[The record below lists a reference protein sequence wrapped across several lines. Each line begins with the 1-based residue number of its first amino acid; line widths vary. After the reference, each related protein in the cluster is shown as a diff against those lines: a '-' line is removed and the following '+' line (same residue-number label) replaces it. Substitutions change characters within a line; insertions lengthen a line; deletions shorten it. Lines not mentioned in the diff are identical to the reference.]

1 MPEINFEDPELV
13 RDTVDDP
20 NVPDEIARFVE
31 DLGLSDKF
39 RCSVRKRKPGG
50 EGFYNLSDGN
60 NVVPKVEEIGK
71 EYGPGKYTITFT
83 WYPPKGSPRGGGK
96 VGSQIKEI
104 QLDLPER
111 PWARIHRKYVLDQE
125 EADMREENER
135 RLRMQDTAALT
146 HIATRGTAPAGG
158 VESIRDAV
166 SMLKDLGIPVGGV
179 GKPSIDFAA
188 IATLAGTLLPAIIP
202 LFQRKDSLS
211 TTDLI
216 TLMQNNQ
223 QALIAA
229 MTRRNPLEDNML
241 NFVNQSIQT
250 AKAVMQLGAPG
261 ADRDEE
267 DDKPDMVERI
277 FNLIQTVGPAVIQ
290 AIAQKSPEARQ
301 HDFMYR
307 AAVGSQEL
315 QTLKENPAALAAVV
329 TRLDEKYG
337 CDATDEILSAFSEIG
352 LKRPPETE
360 GNREVYP
367 SPDEKA

>member
-1 MPEINFEDPELV
+1 MPEYIEEPELV
-13 RDTVDDP
+13 RDTVDDVE
-20 NVPDEIARFVE
+20 VPDEIAQFVE
-31 DLGLSDKF
+31 SLSLGNKF

-50 EGFYNLSDGN
+50 EGYFTMSDST
-60 NVVPKVEEIGK
+60 NVIPTVEQIGC
-71 EYGPGKYTITFT
+71 EFGPGKYHITFT
-83 WYPPKGSPRGGGK
+83 WYPPKNGPRGGGK
-96 VGSQIKEI
+96 VGSMIKETVVE
-104 QLDLPER
+104 LPEI
-111 PWARIHRKYVLDQE
+111 PWKLRHSKWLDE
-125 EADMREENER
+125 EEERNLREKNDR
-135 RLRMQDTAALT
+135 RLRLQDEASFT
-146 HIATRGTAPAGG
+146 HIATRGTGAPGG
-158 VESIRDAV
+158 VESIREAV

-301 HDFMYR
+301 HDIMYR